1 MVIVPFGSVGKYSVI
16 AWYVVGRHGMGRVG
30 LVLPSDIGMGV
41 RGSRTVRLC
50 RSSAQV
56 K

>member
-1 MVIVPFGSVGKYSVI
+1 MVIVPFGSVGKCSVV
-16 AWYVVGRHGMGRVG
+16 AWYVFGRHGMGRVG
-30 LVLPSDIGMGV
+30 LVPPSDIGMGV